1 MNHDKMSN
9 ISAKRGF
16 LWPSFEIYSG
26 VSGFTDYGP
35 LGASLKNNIM
45 QKWRKQYIAGEGFY
59 EIEGPTVMPKEVLKA
74 SGHVDNFTD
83 PMTKCEKCGEVYR
96 ADHIIEEA
104 IGLDVESLENEE
116 MDKIVLENNIKCPEC
131 GGDLANIWNYNL
143 MFKTMIGARG
153 DKVGYMRPE
162 TAQGIF
168 ILFKRL
174 SRFFRGKLP
183 FGAVQ
188 LGKSYRNEISPRQGV
203 IRLREFTQ
211 AEAEIFVHPED
222 KTTPKFKD
230 IADETL
236 VLSSQE
242 VQINETEPLVITAQE
257 ALDKGIVANEMLI
270 YQLYLARKFLNEI
283 GISDDVLRFRQHL
296 PGEMAHYALDCW
308 DVECK
313 TDKYGWVEIIGIAD
327 RGDYDLSSH
336 SEYSNDELN
345 MFIEFDEPKLIK
357 KTVIK
362 PNLAKFGPVFKGD
375 SPKIKTFIENEDPKE
390 IKKALDNEGKY
401 IVELDKEYELTSDLL
416 IIEEV
421 EEEVSGEK
429 IIPHVIEPS
438 FGIDR
443 ILYCTLLHSFHTAEN
458 EEDKD
463 YFKFAK
469 TVAPVQVSVLP
480 LVNKEGPREIAEEIT
495 NKLRMNGYTVEYDTS
510 GTIGKRYARAD
521 EIGTPL
527 AITVDFES
535 LEDKCVTIRDRDTEE
550 QIREPIANLSSYL
563 EEYFK

>member
-1 MNHDKMSN
+1 MNHDKMTN

-45 QKWRKQYIAGEGFY
+45 QKWRKQYVSGEGFY

-83 PMTKCEKCGEVYR
+83 PMTKCDECGEVFR
-96 ADHIIEEA
+96 ADHIIEEV
-104 IGLDVESLENEE
+104 IGEDVESLENEE
-116 MDKIVLENNIKCPEC
+116 LDKIVIDNDIKCPEC
-131 GGDLANIWNYNL
+131 GGKLSNIWNYNL
-143 MFKTMIGARG
+143 MFKTMIGAKG

-174 SRFFRGKLP
+174 ERFFRGKLP
-183 FGAVQ
+183 FGVVQ
-188 LGKSYRNEISPRQGV
+188 LGKAYRNEISPRQGV

-211 AEAEIFVHPED
+211 AEAEIFLNPKD
-222 KTTPKFKD
+222 KTTPKFD
-230 IADETL
+230 QIADE
-236 VLSSQE
+236 VLRLNSQD
-242 VQINETEPLVITAQE
+242 VQINNTEPLEITARE

-283 GISDDVLRFRQHL
+283 GIPNDVLRFRQHL

-308 DVECK
+308 DVEVK

-327 RGDYDLSSH
+327 RGAYDLTSH
-336 SEYSNDELN
+336 SKYSNDELN
-345 MFIEFDEPKLIK
+345 VFIEYDEPKLVK
-357 KTVIK
+357 KTVVK
-362 PNLAKFGPVFKGD
+362 PNLAKFGPIFKGD
-375 SPKIKTFIENEDPKE
+375 SPKVKQAIEDADVSE
-390 IKKALDNEGKY
+390 IKQALENDGKY
-401 IVELDKEYELTSDLL
+401 VISLDKDYELTSDLL
-416 IIEEV
+416 LFEDV

-429 IIPHVIEPS
+429 IVPHVIEPS

-443 ILYCTLLHSFHTAEN
+443 ITYSVLLHSFKETDE
-458 EEDKD
+458 KD
-463 YFKFAK
+463 YFKFAPS
-469 TVAPVQVSVLP
+469 VVPVQVGVYP
-480 LVNKEGPREIAEEIT
+480 LLNKEGPREIAIEIT
-495 NKLRMNGYTVEYDTS
+495 DKLREAGFKVEYEVS

-521 EIGTPL
+521 EIGIPL

-535 LEDKCVTIRDRDTEE
+535 LEDNKVTIRNRDTEAQE
-550 QIREPIANLSSYL
+550 RIAIDEIKDYL
-563 EEYFK
+563 EEYYK

>member
-1 MNHDKMSN
+1 MNHDKMTN

-45 QKWRKQYIAGEGFY
+45 QKWRKQYVSGEGFY

-83 PMTKCEKCGEVYR
+83 PMTKCKECGEVFR
-96 ADHIIEEA
+96 ADHIIEEV
-104 IGLDVESLENEE
+104 IGEDVESLENEE
-116 MDKIVLENNIKCPEC
+116 LDQIVIDNNIRCPEC
-131 GGDLANIWNYNL
+131 GGKLANIWNYNL
-143 MFKTMIGARG
+143 MFKTMIGAKG

-174 SRFFRGKLP
+174 ERFFRGKLP

-188 LGKSYRNEISPRQGV
+188 LGKAYRNEISPRQGV

-211 AEAEIFVHPED
+211 AEAEIFLNPKD
-222 KTTPKFKD
+222 KTTPKFAQ
-230 IADETL
+230 IADEIL
-236 VLSSQE
+236 YLNSQE
-242 VQINETEPLVITAQE
+242 VQENNGEPLKITAKE

-270 YQLYLARKFLNEI
+270 YQLYLAKKFLNEI
-283 GISDDVLRFRQHL
+283 GIPDAVLRFRQHL

-308 DVECK
+308 DVEVL

-336 SEYSNDELN
+336 SKYSNDELN
-345 MFIEFDEPKLIK
+345 VFIEYDEPKKVK
-357 KTVIK
+357 KTVVK
-362 PNLAKFGPVFKGD
+362 PNLSKFGPVFKGD
-375 SPKIKTFIENEDPKE
+375 SPKIKQAIEEADPTEVMKAIEED
-390 IKKALDNEGKY
+390 GKFV
-401 IVELDKEYELTSDLL
+401 VELDKTYEVPEELL
-416 IIEEV
+416 IFEDV
-421 EEEVSGEK
+421 EEEINGEK

-443 ILYCTLLHSFHTAEN
+443 IVYSVLLHSFHTAEN
-458 EEDKD
+458 EDDKD

-469 TVAPVQVSVLP
+469 SIAPVQLGIFP
-480 LVNKEGPREIAEEIT
+480 LVNKEGPREIAIDLTE
-495 NKLRMNGYTVEYDTS
+495 KLRSHGFTVEYDAS

-521 EIGTPL
+521 EIGIPL

-535 LEDKCVTIRDRDTEE
+535 LEDNQVTVRDRDTEQQE
-550 QIREPIANLSSYL
+550 RVAIDSLEDYL
-563 EEYFK
+563 KNYYK

>member
-1 MNHDKMSN
+1 MNHDKMTN

-45 QKWRKQYIAGEGFY
+45 QKWRKQYVSGEGFY

-83 PMTKCEKCGEVYR
+83 PMTKCESCGEVFR

-104 IGLDVESLENEE
+104 IGRDVESLENSE
-116 MDKIVLENNIKCPEC
+116 MDEIVKENNIKCPEC
-131 GGDLANIWNYNL
+131 GGDLANIWDYNL
-143 MFKTMIGARG
+143 MFKTQIGAKG
-153 DKVGYMRPE
+153 NKVGYMRPE

-174 SRFFRGKLP
+174 ERFFRGKLP

-188 LGKSYRNEISPRQGV
+188 LGKAYRNEISPRQGV

-211 AEAEIFVHPED
+211 AEAEIFLDPNN
-222 KTTPKFKD
+222 KTTPKFAQ
-230 IADETL
+230 IENEIL
-236 VLSSQE
+236 CLSSQE
-242 VQINETEPLVITAQE
+242 VQEKGTEPLEITARE

-283 GISDDVLRFRQHL
+283 GIPNEVLRFRQHL
-296 PGEMAHYALDCW
+296 AGEMAHYALDCW
-308 DVECK
+308 DVEVK

-336 SEYSNDELN
+336 SEFSNEELYV
-345 MFIEFDEPKLIK
+345 FQEYDEPKTVQ
-357 KTVIK
+357 KTVVK
-362 PNLAKFGPVFKGD
+362 PNLSKFGPVFKGD
-375 SPKIKTFIENEDPKE
+375 SPKVKQAIEGADPEE
-390 IKKALDNEGKY
+390 IISALNDNGKY
-401 IVELDKEYELTSDLL
+401 VIELDEIYEVSQDLL

-421 EEEVSGEK
+421 EELVTGEK
-429 IIPHVIEPS
+429 VIPHVIEPS

-443 ILYCTLLHSFHTAEN
+443 ILYSVLLHSFKESD
-458 EEDKD
+458 EKD
-463 YFKFAK
+463 YFKFEK
-469 TVAPVQVSVLP
+469 CIAPVQVGVYP
-480 LVNKEGPREIAEEIT
+480 LVKKDGLPEIATELK
-495 NKLRMNGYTVEYDTS
+495 NMLRESGFTVEYDE
-510 GTIGKRYARAD
+510 GNTIGKRYARAD
-521 EIGTPL
+521 EIGIPL
-527 AITVDFES
+527 AVTVDYDTK
-535 LEDKCVTIRDRDTEE
+535 EDKMVTVRDRDTEAQE
-550 QIREPIANLSSYL
+550 RIPISELQAYL
-563 EEYFK
+563 ENYYK

>member
-1 MNHDKMSN
+1 MNHDKMTN

-45 QKWRKQYIAGEGFY
+45 QKWRKQYVSGEGFY

-83 PMTKCEKCGEVYR
+83 PMTKCEECGEVFR
-96 ADHIIEEA
+96 ADHIIEEV
-104 IGLDVESLENEE
+104 IGEDVESLENEE
-116 MDKIVLENNIKCPEC
+116 LDQIVIDNNIRCPEC
-131 GGDLANIWNYNL
+131 GGKLANIWNYNL
-143 MFKTMIGARG
+143 MFKTMIGAKG

-174 SRFFRGKLP
+174 ERFFRGKLP

-188 LGKSYRNEISPRQGV
+188 LGKAYRNEISPRQGV

-211 AEAEIFVHPED
+211 AEAEIFLNPKD
-222 KTTPKFKD
+222 KTTPKFAQ
-230 IADETL
+230 IADEIL
-236 VLSSQE
+236 YLNSQE
-242 VQINETEPLVITAQE
+242 VQENNGEPLKITAKK

-270 YQLYLARKFLNEI
+270 YQLYLAKKFLNEI
-283 GISDDVLRFRQHL
+283 GIPDDVLRFRQHL

-308 DVECK
+308 DVEVL

-336 SEYSNDELN
+336 SKYSNDELN
-345 MFIEFDEPKLIK
+345 VFIEYDEPKKVK
-357 KTVIK
+357 KTVVK
-362 PNLAKFGPVFKGD
+362 PNLSKFGPVFKGD
-375 SPKIKTFIENEDPKE
+375 SPKIKQAIEEADPTEVMKAIEED
-390 IKKALDNEGKY
+390 GKFV
-401 IVELDKEYELTSDLL
+401 VELDKTYEVPEELL
-416 IIEEV
+416 IFEDV
-421 EEEVSGEK
+421 EEEINGEK

-443 ILYCTLLHSFHTAEN
+443 IVYSVLLHSFHTAEN
-458 EEDKD
+458 EDDKD

-469 TVAPVQVSVLP
+469 SIAPVQLGIFP
-480 LVNKEGPREIAEEIT
+480 LVNKEGPREIAIELTE
-495 NKLRMNGYTVEYDTS
+495 KLRSHGFTVEYDAS

-521 EIGTPL
+521 EIGIPL

-535 LEDKCVTIRDRDTEE
+535 LEDNQVTVRDRDTEQQE
-550 QIREPIANLSSYL
+550 RIDIDSLEDYL
-563 EEYFK
+563 KNYYK